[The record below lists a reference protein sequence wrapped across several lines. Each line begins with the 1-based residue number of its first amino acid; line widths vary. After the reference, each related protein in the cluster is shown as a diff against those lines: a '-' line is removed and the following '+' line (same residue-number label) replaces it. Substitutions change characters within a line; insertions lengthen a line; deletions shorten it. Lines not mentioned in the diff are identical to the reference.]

1 MIIGTAM
8 IAPYLR
14 CIPGSPRAVGSYD
27 GQTRRP
33 GATPTSL
40 DAGPFSLPDRTI
52 IAPSP
57 PEMSQRLDNLACAH
71 VGCIQR
77 NHEIST
83 AAWVSKHDPRPVVE
97 RLGGDA
103 VTSSQAPYRLAR
115 LHAGARTSLAGRS
128 GSDSS
133 AHPAPISS

>member
-14 CIPGSPRAVGSYD
+14 CIPGSSRAVGSYD

-52 IAPSP
+52 IAPLP
-57 PEMSQRLDNLACAH
+57 PNAW
-71 VGCIQR
+71 
-77 NHEIST
+77 
-83 AAWVSKHDPRPVVE
+83 AAMLLHRP
-97 RLGGDA
+97 
-103 VTSSQAPYRLAR
+103 QAPYRLAR

-133 AHPAPISS
+133 ARPTPISS